1 MALTT
6 NRTRPSRGISSGGV
20 LMRIALVLLCL
31 VMLSVHLMGSLF
43 ARYTTAGNGADSAR
57 VAAFSVD
64 VNGAPENLNINVLSS
79 SESGSYVITIENDS
93 EVAVRYTISVAV
105 TPVNNQF
112 DAASIAATLDTD
124 TGILA
129 PGPDVTGSHTL
140 TFSVIDW
147 TDVTE
152 NMKGENG
159 VVSFTFVV
167 TVDVEQID

>member
-6 NRTRPSRGISSGGV
+6 NRTRPSRGISPGGV

-64 VNGAPENLNINVLSS
+64 VNGAPENLYIDVVTNPVTGN
-79 SESGSYVITIENDS
+79 YTITVENDS
-93 EVAVRYTISVAV
+93 EVAVSYTISVAV
-105 TPVNNQF
+105 TPVDNQF
-112 DAASIAATLDTD
+112 DAASIAATLDTN
-124 TGILA
+124 TGTLA
-129 PGPDVTGSHTL
+129 PGTDVTGSHTL
-140 TFSVIDW
+140 TFSVRDW
-147 TDVTE
+147 TDVTQSIT
-152 NMKGENG
+152 GENG